1 MLSVFFYLAFIFI
14 PRNYRLRKAICFTR
28 QCDRFFLF
36 NRHRSG
42 RLFHKVWFFW
52 KKKKGDFLLLLH
64 KVWKFREVRV
74 TVYWFL
80 SRKWAVWPD
89 MKIDQLRP
97 VNFLKASV
105 LLMPR
110 SIWTRFSLKVLK
122 KMNIL
127 SLPFWNRLRS
137 HILLPNWF
145 PPLRFGLS
153 CGDFPGGPGKPRT
166 PRFLGDPAGLL
177 FLFVPVSHFSR
188 GSLGNLVSQEFPVV
202 QAGLE
207 VLQDPMTGRHSN
219 RRPINDMVVIKRKK
233 IMTILFFLSS
243 LQYSPSDDLFFH
255 FFS

>member
-1 MLSVFFYLAFIFI
+1 M
-14 PRNYRLRKAICFTR
+14 PRN
-28 QCDRFFLF
+28 
-36 NRHRSG
+36 
-42 RLFHKVWFFW
+42 
-52 KKKKGDFLLLLH
+52 
-64 KVWKFREVRV
+64 
-74 TVYWFL
+74 
-80 SRKWAVWPD
+80 
-89 MKIDQLRP
+89 
-97 VNFLKASV
+97 
-105 LLMPR
+105 
-110 SIWTRFSLKVLK
+110 IWTRFSFKVLK

-177 FLFVPVSHFSR
+177 FLFVPVFHFSR

-207 VLQDPMTGRHSN
+207 VLQDPMKGTHSN

-233 IMTILFFLSS
+233 IITILFFFILFAVLSFRWPLFPLFLIMLYFPFQVLCGTHETREIRGAFNVSDIIRKPSRYSDNFHLLRINDSVRLILSFHLILSFVLS
-243 LQYSPSDDLFFH
+243 LACQTALMAVRNLFDNIWRND
-255 FFS
+255 S